1 MTRPQCVPSLSTC
14 GRGGGGRGDPPP
26 THPCWWQRRWK
37 AMQVLFRSCT
47 TCYKHQ
53 HTSLQTSGGWVV
65 VGRRCRGVLSMWCPL
80 PPPTQTAAAQYTA
93 PPGPATAVPSRAL
106 PGRRPAG
113 EQLRCGEV
121 GGNQCSRDT
130 NANSRQ
136 LFGKTQKVLESC

>member
-14 GRGGGGRGDPPP
+14 GGGGGRGDPPP

-65 VGRRCRGVLSMWCPL
+65 VVGRRCRGVLSMWCPL

-93 PPGPATAVPSRAL
+93 PGPATAVPSRAL

-136 LFGKTQKVLESC
+136 LFGKTQKVVESC